1 MYRII
6 LFSYLWPLNSSIAK
20 GENAG
25 VTTAESNLCLIK
37 SFLAKRLLDYANGQK
52 VIVIVPFPPGHV
64 LYIDKEKQRSEEEE
78 GAEEEEEKKQ

>member
-25 VTTAESNLCLIK
+25 VTTAESNLGLIK
-37 SFLAKRLLDYANGQK
+37 SFLAKRLLDYANGQM
-52 VIVIVPFPPGHV
+52 VIVTVLFP
-64 LYIDKEKQRSEEEE
+64 
-78 GAEEEEEKKQ
+78 